1 MQKYLV
7 DHRDLLFTLFEFLE
21 VDKMNRFRRFENFDR
36 AVYEETIRLA
46 EKIAAE
52 SVFPANVTGHR
63 EGCHYDPQTKSVRLP
78 SGYPAAAKALFDA
91 GFLSISDDQEIGGAG
106 MPLAIQACTW
116 EIFCGAGGALMLFFM
131 LGHGAA
137 DSCSF
142 RDARRSPLRAKT
154 PFR

>member
-116 EIFCGAGGALMLFFM
+116 EIFCGAGGALMLF
-131 LGHGAA
+131 
-137 DSCSF
+137 SCWGTG
-142 RDARRSPLRAKT
+142 P
-154 PFR
+154 PI